1 MAVSKDPVYKKARA
15 LGISPAYLGYTGSS
29 NRALPRRRSKLSEYG
44 MQQREKQ
51 KAKFIYGVSEKQFRG
66 YYDKATSMPGQTGES
81 LIILCERRLDNIAF
95 RSGLA
100 RTRREARQVVTH
112 GHLTVNGQ
120 QVDIPSYLVKEG
132 DVIEVRE
139 KSRSKELFKMIKEAN
154 ASFGI
159 VSWLNSD
166 LENLK
171 VTVERFPTR
180 EDIDI
185 PVEERMIVEF
195 YSK

>member
-1 MAVSKDPVYKKARA
+1 MAVSRDPVYKKCRS
-15 LGISPAYLGYTGSS
+15 LGISPAYLGYSGESKRKSS
-29 NRALPRRRSKLSEYG
+29 NRGKLSEYG

-66 YYDKATSMPGQTGES
+66 YYDKATSMKGQSGEN

-100 RTRREARQVVTH
+100 RTRREARQIVTH
-112 GHLTVNGQ
+112 GHLTVNGK
-120 QVDIPSYLVKEG
+120 QVDIPSLLVKEG

-139 KSRSKELFKMIKEAN
+139 KSRSKGLFKTIKEAN

-159 VSWLNSD
+159 VSWLTSD

-171 VTVERFPTR
+171 VTVDRFPTR

>member
-1 MAVSKDPVYKKARA
+1 MAVSRDPIFKRCRS
-15 LGISPAYLGYTGSS
+15 LGISPAYLGYSGESKRTNS
-29 NRALPRRRSKLSEYG
+29 NQRRKLSEYG

-66 YYDKATSMPGQTGES
+66 YYDKASRMKGQTGEQ

-100 RTRREARQVVTH
+100 RTRREARQIVTH
-112 GHLTVNGQ
+112 GHLLVNGK
-120 QVDIPSYLVKEG
+120 QVDIPSYLVEEG

-139 KSRSKELFKMIKEAN
+139 KSRTNTLFKAIKEVN
-154 ASFGI
+154 ASFG
-159 VSWLNSD
+159 VVEWLDSD
-166 LENLK
+166 IENLK
-171 VTVERFPTR
+171 VKVVKFPTR
-180 EDIDI
+180 EEIDI

>member
-15 LGISPAYLGYTGSS
+15 LGISPAYLGYTGES
-29 NRALPRRRSKLSEYG
+29 NRTLPRRRAKLSEYG

-66 YYDKATSMPGQTGES
+66 YYEAASKMKGQTGEQ

-100 RTRREARQVVTH
+100 RTRREARQIVTH
-112 GHLTVNGQ
+112 GHLTVNGK
-120 QVDIPSYLVKEG
+120 QVDIPSYKIEEG

-139 KSRSKELFKMIKEAN
+139 KSRSSQLFKAIKETN
-154 ASFGI
+154 ATFG
-159 VSWLNSD
+159 VVEWLTSD
-166 LENLK
+166 IENLK
-171 VTVERFPTR
+171 VTVDRFPTR

>member
-1 MAVSKDPVYKKARA
+1 MAVSKDPVYKRARA

-29 NRALPRRRSKLSEYG
+29 HRALPKRRSKLSEYG

-66 YYDKATSMPGQTGES
+66 YYDKASRMKGQTGEE

-100 RTRREARQVVTH
+100 RTRREARQIVTH
-112 GHLTVNGQ
+112 GHLLVNGK
-120 QVDIPSYLVKEG
+120 QVDIPSYLVEEG

-139 KSRSKELFKMIKEAN
+139 KSRSKELFKNIKEVN
-154 ASFGI
+154 ASFG
-159 VSWLNSD
+159 VVEWLDSD
-166 LENLK
+166 IENLK
-171 VTVERFPTR
+171 VKVEKFPTR
-180 EDIDI
+180 EEIDI

>member
-1 MAVSKDPVYKKARA
+1 MAVSKDPVYKKCRA
-15 LGISPAYLGYTGSS
+15 LGISPAYLGYSGESKRVNS
-29 NRALPRRRSKLSEYG
+29 NSRRKLSEYG

-51 KAKFIYGVSEKQFRG
+51 KAKFIYGVSEKQFRS
-66 YYDKATSMPGQTGES
+66 YYEKATKMKGQTGEN

-95 RSGLA
+95 RAGLA
-100 RTRREARQVVTH
+100 RTRREARQVVSH
-112 GHLTVNGQ
+112 GHLLVNGKK
-120 QVDIPSYLVKEG
+120 VDIPSYLVDEG
-132 DVIEVRE
+132 DIIEVSE
-139 KSRSKELFKMIKEAN
+139 KSRSKELFKKVKETN

-159 VSWLNSD
+159 VSWLDSD

-171 VTVERFPTR
+171 VKVENFPQR

>member
-1 MAVSKDPVYKKARA
+1 MAVSRDPIFKRCRS
-15 LGISPAYLGYTGSS
+15 LGISPAYLGYSGESKRTNS
-29 NRALPRRRSKLSEYG
+29 NQRRKLSEYG

-51 KAKFIYGVSEKQFRG
+51 KAKFIYGVSEKQFRS
-66 YYDKATSMPGQTGES
+66 YYEKASKMQGQTGEN

-100 RTRREARQVVTH
+100 RTRREARQIVTH
-112 GHLTVNGQ
+112 GHLLVNGKS
-120 QVDIPSYLVKEG
+120 VDIPSILVNEG
-132 DVIEVRE
+132 DVIEVKE
-139 KSRSKELFKMIKEAN
+139 KSRLSQLFKAIKETN
-154 ASFGI
+154 QSFGV
-159 VSWLNSD
+159 VSWLDSD

-171 VTVERFPTR
+171 VKVTNFPTR

>member
-1 MAVSKDPVYKKARA
+1 MK
-15 LGISPAYLGYTGSS
+15 
-29 NRALPRRRSKLSEYG
+29 
-44 MQQREKQ
+44 
-51 KAKFIYGVSEKQFRG
+51 
-66 YYDKATSMPGQTGES
+66 GQTGEE
-81 LIILCERRLDNIAF
+81 LIVLCERRLDNIAF

-100 RTRREARQVVTH
+100 RTRREARQIVTH
-112 GHLTVNGQ
+112 GHLTVNGK
-120 QVDIPSYLVKEG
+120 QVDIPSYKVSEG

-139 KSRSKELFKMIKEAN
+139 KSRSSQLFKTIKETN
-154 ASFGI
+154 ATFG
-159 VSWLNSD
+159 VVEWLSTD

-171 VTVERFPTR
+171 VTVDRFPKR

>member
-15 LGISPAYLGYTGSS
+15 LGISPAYLGYTGES
-29 NRALPRRRSKLSEYG
+29 NRTLPRRRSKLSEYG

-66 YYDKATSMPGQTGES
+66 YYEAASKMKGQTGEQ
-81 LIILCERRLDNIAF
+81 LITLCERRLDNVAF

-100 RTRREARQVVTH
+100 RTRREARQIVTH
-112 GHLTVNGQ
+112 GHLTVNGK
-120 QVDIPSYLVKEG
+120 QVDIPSYQIEEG

-139 KSRSKELFKMIKEAN
+139 KSRSSQLFKAIKETN
-154 ASFGI
+154 ATFG
-159 VSWLNSD
+159 VVEWLTSD
-166 LENLK
+166 IENLK
-171 VTVERFPTR
+171 VTVDRFPTR

>member
-1 MAVSKDPVYKKARA
+1 
-15 LGISPAYLGYTGSS
+15 
-29 NRALPRRRSKLSEYG
+29 
-44 MQQREKQ
+44 MQ
-51 KAKFIYGVSEKQFRG
+51 
-66 YYDKATSMPGQTGES
+66 GQTGEN

-100 RTRREARQVVTH
+100 RTRREARQIVTH
-112 GHLTVNGQ
+112 GHLLLNGKS
-120 QVDIPSYLVKEG
+120 VDIPSILVNEG
-132 DVIEVRE
+132 DVIEVKE
-139 KSRSKELFKMIKEAN
+139 KSRSSQLFKAIKETN
-154 ASFGI
+154 QSFGV
-159 VSWLNSD
+159 VSWLDSD

-171 VTVERFPTR
+171 VKVTNFPTR

>member
-1 MAVSKDPVYKKARA
+1 MAVSRDPVYKKCRA
-15 LGISPAYLGYTGSS
+15 LGISPAYLGYSGESKRTKP
-29 NRALPRRRSKLSEYG
+29 RARGKLSEYG

-66 YYDKATSMPGQTGES
+66 YYDKATSMPGQTGET

-112 GHLTVNGQ
+112 GHLTVNGK

-185 PVEERMIVEF
+185 PIEERMIVEF

>member
-1 MAVSKDPVYKKARA
+1 MAVSRDPVYKKCRA
-15 LGISPAYLGYTGSS
+15 LGISPAYLGYSGESKRT
-29 NRALPRRRSKLSEYG
+29 NPRARGKLSEYG

-51 KAKFIYGVSEKQFRG
+51 KAKFIYGASEKQFRG
-66 YYDKATSMPGQTGES
+66 YYDKATSMPGQTGET

-112 GHLTVNGQ
+112 GHLTVNGK

-185 PVEERMIVEF
+185 PIEERMIVEF

>member
-1 MAVSKDPVYKKARA
+1 MAVNRDPIFKRCRS
-15 LGISPAYLGYTGSS
+15 LGISPAYLGYSGESKRS
-29 NRALPRRRSKLSEYG
+29 NSNQRRKLSEYG

-66 YYDKATSMPGQTGES
+66 YYDKASRMKGQTGEQ
-81 LIILCERRLDNIAF
+81 LIILCERRLDNVAF

-100 RTRREARQVVTH
+100 RTRREARQIVTH
-112 GHLTVNGQ
+112 GHLLVNGK
-120 QVDIPSYLVKEG
+120 QVDIPSYLIEEG

-139 KSRSKELFKMIKEAN
+139 KSKSSTLFKTIKEVN
-154 ASFGI
+154 AAFG
-159 VSWLNSD
+159 VVEWLNSD
-166 LENLK
+166 IENLK
-171 VTVERFPTR
+171 VKVEKFPTR
-180 EDIDI
+180 EEIDI

>member
-1 MAVSKDPVYKKARA
+1 MAVSRDPIFKRCRS
-15 LGISPAYLGYTGSS
+15 LGISPAYLGYSGESKRS
-29 NRALPRRRSKLSEYG
+29 NSNQRRKLSEYG

-51 KAKFIYGVSEKQFRG
+51 KAKFIYGVSEKQFRS
-66 YYDKATSMPGQTGES
+66 YYEKASKMQGQTGEN

-100 RTRREARQVVTH
+100 RTRREARQIVTH
-112 GHLTVNGQ
+112 GHLLVNGKS
-120 QVDIPSYLVKEG
+120 VDIPSILVNEG
-132 DVIEVRE
+132 DVIEVKE
-139 KSRSKELFKMIKEAN
+139 KSRSSQLFKAIKETN
-154 ASFGI
+154 QSFGV
-159 VSWLNSD
+159 VSWLDSD

-171 VTVERFPTR
+171 VKVTNFPTR

>member
-1 MAVSKDPVYKKARA
+1 MAVSKDPVYKRARA

-29 NRALPRRRSKLSEYG
+29 NRALPKRRSKLSEYG

-51 KAKFIYGVSEKQFRG
+51 KAKFIYGVSEKQFRS
-66 YYDKATSMPGQTGES
+66 YYEKASKMQGQTGEN

-100 RTRREARQVVTH
+100 RTRREARQIVTH
-112 GHLTVNGQ
+112 GHLLVNGKS
-120 QVDIPSYLVKEG
+120 VDIPSILVNEG
-132 DVIEVRE
+132 DVIEVKE
-139 KSRSKELFKMIKEAN
+139 KSRSSQLFKAIKETN
-154 ASFGI
+154 QSFGV
-159 VSWLNSD
+159 VSWLDSD

-171 VTVERFPTR
+171 VKVTNFPTR

>member
-1 MAVSKDPVYKKARA
+1 MAVSKDPVYKRARA

-29 NRALPRRRSKLSEYG
+29 NRALPKRRSKLSEYG

-66 YYDKATSMPGQTGES
+66 YYEKATKIKGQTGEQ
-81 LIILCERRLDNIAF
+81 LIILCERRLDNIAY

-100 RTRREARQVVTH
+100 RTRREARQIVTH
-112 GHLTVNGQ
+112 GHLLVNGKR
-120 QVDIPSYLVKEG
+120 VDIPSYLVKEG

-139 KSRSKELFKMIKEAN
+139 KSRSKSLFKTIREVN
-154 ASFGI
+154 ATFG
-159 VSWLNSD
+159 VVDWMSSD

-171 VTVERFPTR
+171 VTINRYPTR
-180 EDIDI
+180 EEIDI

>member
-15 LGISPAYLGYTGSS
+15 LGISPAYLGYTGES
-29 NRALPRRRSKLSEYG
+29 NRTLPRRRAKLSEYG

-66 YYDKATSMPGQTGES
+66 YYEAASKMKGQTGEQ
-81 LIILCERRLDNIAF
+81 LIILCERRLDNVAF

-100 RTRREARQVVTH
+100 RTRREARQIVTH
-112 GHLTVNGQ
+112 GHLTVNGK
-120 QVDIPSYLVKEG
+120 QVDIPSYQIEEG

-139 KSRSKELFKMIKEAN
+139 KSRSSQLFKAIKETN
-154 ASFGI
+154 ATFG
-159 VSWLNSD
+159 VVEWLTSD
-166 LENLK
+166 IENLK
-171 VTVERFPTR
+171 VTVARFPTR

>member
-1 MAVSKDPVYKKARA
+1 MAVSRDPIFKRCRS
-15 LGISPAYLGYTGSS
+15 LGISPAYLGYSGESKRS
-29 NRALPRRRSKLSEYG
+29 NSNQRRKLSEYG

-66 YYDKATSMPGQTGES
+66 YYDKASRMKGQTGEQ

-100 RTRREARQVVTH
+100 RTRREARQIVTH
-112 GHLTVNGQ
+112 GHLLVNGK
-120 QVDIPSYLVKEG
+120 QVDIPSYLVEEG

-139 KSRSKELFKMIKEAN
+139 KSRTKTLFKAIKEVN
-154 ASFGI
+154 ASFG
-159 VSWLNSD
+159 VVEWLDSD
-166 LENLK
+166 IENLK
-171 VTVERFPTR
+171 VKVVKFPTR
-180 EDIDI
+180 EEIDI

>member
-1 MAVSKDPVYKKARA
+1 MAVSRDPIFKRCRS
-15 LGISPAYLGYTGSS
+15 LGISPANLGYSGESKRS
-29 NRALPRRRSKLSEYG
+29 NSNQRRKLSEYG

-51 KAKFIYGVSEKQFRG
+51 KAKFIYGVSEKQFRS
-66 YYDKATSMPGQTGES
+66 YYEKASKMKGQTGEN

-112 GHLTVNGQ
+112 GHLLLNGKS
-120 QVDIPSYLVKEG
+120 VDIPSILVKEG
-132 DVIEVRE
+132 DVIEVKE
-139 KSRSKELFKMIKEAN
+139 KSRSSQLFKAIKETN
-154 ASFGI
+154 QSFGI
-159 VSWLNSD
+159 VSWLDSD

-171 VTVERFPTR
+171 VKVTNFPTR

>member
-1 MAVSKDPVYKKARA
+1 MAVSKDPVYKRARS

-29 NRALPRRRSKLSEYG
+29 NRALPQRRGKLSEYG

-51 KAKFIYGVSEKQFRG
+51 KARFIYGMSEKQFRS
-66 YYDKATSMPGQTGES
+66 YYDKANRMKGQTGEQ
-81 LIILCERRLDNIAF
+81 LIILCERRLDNVAF

-100 RTRREARQVVTH
+100 RTRREARQIVTH
-112 GHLTVNGQ
+112 GHLTVNGK
-120 QVDIPSYLVKEG
+120 QVDIPSYLVEEG

-139 KSRSKELFKMIKEAN
+139 KSRSKQVFKDIKEVN
-154 ASFGI
+154 ASFG
-159 VSWLNSD
+159 VVEWLDSD
-166 LENLK
+166 IENLK
-171 VTVERFPTR
+171 VKVDRFPTR

>member
-1 MAVSKDPVYKKARA
+1 
-15 LGISPAYLGYTGSS
+15 
-29 NRALPRRRSKLSEYG
+29 
-44 MQQREKQ
+44 MQ
-51 KAKFIYGVSEKQFRG
+51 
-66 YYDKATSMPGQTGES
+66 GQTGEN

-100 RTRREARQVVTH
+100 RTRREARQIVTH
-112 GHLTVNGQ
+112 GHLLVNGKS
-120 QVDIPSYLVKEG
+120 VDIPSILVNEG
-132 DVIEVRE
+132 DVIEVKE
-139 KSRSKELFKMIKEAN
+139 KSRSSQLFKAIKETN
-154 ASFGI
+154 QSFGV
-159 VSWLNSD
+159 VSWLDSD

-171 VTVERFPTR
+171 VKVTNFPTR

>member
-1 MAVSKDPVYKKARA
+1 
-15 LGISPAYLGYTGSS
+15 
-29 NRALPRRRSKLSEYG
+29 

-51 KAKFIYGVSEKQFRG
+51 KAKFIYGVSEKQFRS
-66 YYDKATSMPGQTGES
+66 YYEKASKMQGQTGEN

-100 RTRREARQVVTH
+100 RTRREARQIVTH
-112 GHLTVNGQ
+112 GHLLVNGKS
-120 QVDIPSYLVKEG
+120 VDIPSILVNEG
-132 DVIEVRE
+132 DVIEVKE
-139 KSRSKELFKMIKEAN
+139 KSRSSQLFKAIKETN
-154 ASFGI
+154 QSFGV
-159 VSWLNSD
+159 VSWLDSD

-171 VTVERFPTR
+171 VKVTNFPTR

>member
-1 MAVSKDPVYKKARA
+1 MSD
-15 LGISPAYLGYTGSS
+15 
-29 NRALPRRRSKLSEYG
+29 YG

-51 KAKFIYGVSEKQFRG
+51 KAKFIYGMSEKQFRS
-66 YYDKATSMPGQTGES
+66 YYEKATKIEGQTGEQ
-81 LIILCERRLDNIAF
+81 LIVLCERRLDNIAF

-100 RTRREARQVVTH
+100 RTRREARQIVTH
-112 GHLTVNGQ
+112 GHLTVNGK
-120 QVDIPSYLVKEG
+120 QVDIPSYLVEVG

-139 KSRSKELFKMIKEAN
+139 KSRNKELFKTIKETN
-154 ASFGI
+154 STFG
-159 VSWLNSD
+159 VVDWMSSD

-171 VTVERFPTR
+171 VTIDRLPTR
-180 EDIDI
+180 EEIDI

>member
-1 MAVSKDPVYKKARA
+1 MAVSKDPVYKRARA

-29 NRALPRRRSKLSEYG
+29 NRALPKRRSKLSEYG

-66 YYDKATSMPGQTGES
+66 YYDKASRMKGQTGEQ

-100 RTRREARQVVTH
+100 RTRREARQIVTH
-112 GHLTVNGQ
+112 GHLLVNGKS
-120 QVDIPSYLVKEG
+120 VDIPSILVNEG
-132 DVIEVRE
+132 DVIEVKE
-139 KSRSKELFKMIKEAN
+139 KSRSSQLFKAIKETN
-154 ASFGI
+154 QSFGV
-159 VSWLNSD
+159 VSWLDSD

-171 VTVERFPTR
+171 VKVTNFPTR

>member
-1 MAVSKDPVYKKARA
+1 MAVSRDPIFKRCRS
-15 LGISPAYLGYTGSS
+15 LGISPAYLGYSGESKRTNS
-29 NRALPRRRSKLSEYG
+29 NQRRKLSEYG

-66 YYDKATSMPGQTGES
+66 YYEAASKMKGQTGEE

-100 RTRREARQVVTH
+100 RTRREARQIVTH
-112 GHLTVNGQ
+112 GHLTVNGK
-120 QVDIPSYLVKEG
+120 QVDIPSYKVEEG

-139 KSRSKELFKMIKEAN
+139 KSRSNTLFKTIKETN
-154 ASFGI
+154 ATFG
-159 VSWLNSD
+159 VVEWLSSD

-171 VTVERFPTR
+171 VTVDRFPTR

>member
-1 MAVSKDPVYKKARA
+1 MAVSKDPVYKRARA
-15 LGISPAYLGYTGSS
+15 LGISPAYLGYTGESK
-29 NRALPRRRSKLSEYG
+29 RTLPQRRGKMSDYG

-51 KAKFIYGVSEKQFRG
+51 KAKFIYGMSEKQFRS
-66 YYDKATSMPGQTGES
+66 YYEKATKIEGQTGEQ
-81 LIILCERRLDNIAF
+81 LIVLCERRLDNIAF

-100 RTRREARQVVTH
+100 RTRREARQIVTH
-112 GHLTVNGQ
+112 GHLTVNGK
-120 QVDIPSYLVKEG
+120 QVDIPSYKVSEG

-139 KSRSKELFKMIKEAN
+139 KSRANTLFKTIKETN
-154 ASFGI
+154 ATFG
-159 VSWLNSD
+159 VVEWLSSD

-171 VTVERFPTR
+171 VTVDRFPTR

>member
-1 MAVSKDPVYKKARA
+1 MAVSKDPVYKRARA

-29 NRALPRRRSKLSEYG
+29 NRALPQRRSKLSEYG

-51 KAKFIYGVSEKQFRG
+51 KAKFIYGVSEKQCRG
-66 YYDKATSMPGQTGES
+66 YYDKASRMKGQTGEQ

-100 RTRREARQVVTH
+100 RTRREARQIVTH
-112 GHLTVNGQ
+112 GHLLVNGK
-120 QVDIPSYLVKEG
+120 QVDIPSYLVEEG

-139 KSRSKELFKMIKEAN
+139 KSRSKELFKNIKEVN
-154 ASFGI
+154 ASFG
-159 VSWLNSD
+159 VVEWLDSD
-166 LENLK
+166 IENLK
-171 VTVERFPTR
+171 VKVEKFPTR
-180 EDIDI
+180 EEIDI

>member
-1 MAVSKDPVYKKARA
+1 MAVSKNPVYKKCRS
-15 LGISPAYLGYTGSS
+15 LGISPAYLGYSGESKRNNSTTRG
-29 NRALPRRRSKLSEYG
+29 KLSEYG

-51 KAKFIYGVSEKQFRG
+51 KTKFIYGVGEKQFRG
-66 YYDKATSMPGQTGES
+66 YYDKATTMKGQTGEN

-100 RTRREARQVVTH
+100 RTRREARQIVTH
-112 GHLTVNGQ
+112 GHLTVNGK
-120 QVDIPSYLVKEG
+120 QVDIPSLLVKEG

-139 KSRSKELFKMIKEAN
+139 KSQSATLFKNIKEKN

-159 VSWLNSD
+159 VSWLTSD
-166 LENLK
+166 LEKLK
-171 VTVERFPTR
+171 VTVDRFPTR

>member
-1 MAVSKDPVYKKARA
+1 MAVSKDPIYKRARA

-66 YYDKATSMPGQTGES
+66 YYETASRMKGQTGEQ

-112 GHLTVNGQ
+112 GHLLVNGK
-120 QVDIPSYLVKEG
+120 QVDIPSYLVEEG

-139 KSRSKELFKMIKEAN
+139 KSQSSALFKNIKEVN

-159 VSWLNSD
+159 VEWLDSD
-166 LENLK
+166 IDKLK
-171 VTVERFPTR
+171 VKVEKFPTR
-180 EDIDI
+180 EEIDI

>member
-15 LGISPAYLGYTGSS
+15 LGISPAYLGYTGESK
-29 NRALPRRRSKLSEYG
+29 RALPNRRGKLSEYG

-66 YYDKATSMPGQTGES
+66 YYEAASKMKGQTGEQ

-100 RTRREARQVVTH
+100 RTRREARQIVTH
-112 GHLTVNGQ
+112 GHLLVNGKS
-120 QVDIPSYLVKEG
+120 VDIPSILVNEG
-132 DVIEVRE
+132 DVIEVKE
-139 KSRSKELFKMIKEAN
+139 KSRSSQLFKAIKETN
-154 ASFGI
+154 QSFGV
-159 VSWLNSD
+159 VSWLDSD

-171 VTVERFPTR
+171 VKVTNFPTR